1 LLGLRR
7 TLLLL
12 GLLRPLLLGLLR
24 ALRLLWG
31 LLGVLLLRGRP
42 TLLPVGLALL
52 VSFAVVLCV
61 NNGHH
66 HSKE

>member
-1 LLGLRR
+1 LGLRR
-7 TLLLL
+7 PLLLL
-12 GLLRPLLLGLLR
+12 GLLCTLLLGLL
-24 ALRLLWG
+24 
-31 LLGVLLLRGRP
+31 GVLRLRGRP

-66 HSKE
+66 HSEK